1 MADLD
6 EALWQHVEEEPSQ
19 KLVGREGNGVAATSA
34 EGDAAGVERNE
45 AAVGKSDAMSVAA
58 QVAENVLWSAE
69 GRFGVDDPALSLK
82 LVAEML
88 ELSWSRQAQVA
99 ARMSLPQT
107 REKLASKECPQHTD
121 RKQEVFASPDPTL
134 AIGGQAATGDDAVH
148 VGMEEQ
154 LTGPGMQHAGDAKLG
169 AEPARIA
176 TEREQRFGRTGEEQV
191 EEERPVGERER
202 TQLGRQ
208 SKDDVK
214 GVGR

>member
-134 AIGGQAATGDDAVH
+134 AIGGLTHCGYPPGKLEEFVQVMFHEAVH
-148 VGMEEQ
+148 V
-154 LTGPGMQHAGDAKLG
+154 AYDAQISRFSVVETNG
-169 AEPARIA
+169 GSPARLGETLATYAEAALGYSPIYRNIA
-176 TEREQRFGRTGEEQV
+176 APMRNIWRAY
-191 EEERPVGERER
+191 
-202 TQLGRQ
+202 
-208 SKDDVK
+208 
-214 GVGR
+214 